1 MPTVKVRN
9 LENEEVGDLV
19 LSEAVFGAP
28 LNESLIHAAVR
39 NVMANG
45 RQGTSA
51 TKTRGD
57 VSGSGRKLWKQKG
70 TGRARIASLRS
81 PLWKGGGNVHG
92 PQPRDWSYNLPKKMR
107 RGALR
112 SALSERVR
120 EGNVLVVDSWSLD
133 KPTTQEF
140 LSSLGRMGLGEAKT
154 LIVDSLENENLIR
167 ASRNVQRTKVV
178 NSFGLNIYD
187 LLYHDKLILSRAAAS
202 ELEQLLG
209 SKTDQVEAAERTAE
223 APEPAAE
230 AIEPAAE
237 AKGPAVEAK
246 AEESPAEEAV
256 PAKPKRVRKPKLE
269 AAE

>member
-9 LENEEVGDLV
+9 LKNEEVGEV
-19 LSEAVFGAP
+19 ELSDAVFGAP
-28 LNESLIHAAVR
+28 LNEALIHAAVR
-39 NVMANG
+39 NFMANG

-92 PQPRDWSYNLPKKMR
+92 PQPRDWSYNMPQKMR
-107 RGALR
+107 HGALR

-120 EGNVLVVDSWSLD
+120 EGKVMLVDGWTLEKPKTKEFVASL
-133 KPTTQEF
+133 KQ
-140 LSSLGRMGLGEAKT
+140 LGLEGKT
-154 LIVDSLENENLIR
+154 LIVDSLDNENLKL
-167 ASRNVQRTKVV
+167 STRNVQSAKVV

-187 LLYHDKLILSRAAAS
+187 LLYHERLIISEAAVK

-209 SKTDQVEAAERTAE
+209 PKTENGAAAESEPAEKAEASGVVEAA
-223 APEPAAE
+223 P
-230 AIEPAAE
+230 
-237 AKGPAVEAK
+237 
-246 AEESPAEEAV
+246 
-256 PAKPKRVRKPKLE
+256 KPKRVRKPAEKTAKPAAAKKAKPAARKKKE

>member
-9 LENEEVGDLV
+9 LKNEEVGDLE

-28 LNESLIHAAVR
+28 FNESLVHAAVR
-39 NVMANG
+39 NFMANG

-57 VSGSGRKLWKQKG
+57 VSGAGRKLWKQKG

-92 PQPRDWSYNLPKKMR
+92 PQPRDWSYNMPRKMR

-120 EGNVLVVDSWSLD
+120 EGNVIIVDGWQLEEP
-133 KPTTQEF
+133 KTRQ
-140 LSSLGRMGLGEAKT
+140 LLGSLGTLGLNDMRT
-154 LIVDSLENENLIR
+154 LIVDSLENENLMLS
-167 ASRNVQRTKVV
+167 SRNVQRTKVV

-187 LLYHDKLILSRAAAS
+187 LLYHEKLILSRAAAT
-202 ELEQLLG
+202 ELEELLG
-209 SKTDQVEAAERTAE
+209 PKAEQAEAAVEPPAEAAEV
-223 APEPAAE
+223 AA
-230 AIEPAAE
+230 
-237 AKGPAVEAK
+237 
-246 AEESPAEEAV
+246 
-256 PAKPKRVRKPKLE
+256 PAKPKRTRKPKQEE
-269 AAE
+269 AI